1 MIHNSPILRILFC
14 FMLHS
19 IPSTDETGRRLSAYE
34 QERLVRIQRNNAKL
48 EALGLTQIKKTKEKS
63 KTERK
68 PKKTA
73 PPSTDRKTRSAMIP
87 AEAVG
92 DDTKKLEGSGCSTGA
107 VKQAA
112 DENGKEG
119 VRKQR

>member
-1 MIHNSPILRILFC
+1 
-14 FMLHS
+14 MLHS

-48 EALGLTQIKKTKEKS
+48 EALGLTQIKTTKEKS
-63 KTERK
+63 KTKRK

-73 PPSTDRKTRSAMIP
+73 PTSTNCKTRSAMIP